1 MSKFSRS
8 AAGIWKGILDLL
20 TLILGNKLALLII
33 TVFGASA
40 IWGQEY
46 VVQMFTIIGGFF
58 ERTASSIG
66 NML

>member
-40 IWGQEY
+40 IWGQEH
-46 VVQMFTIIGGFF
+46 VVQMFAIIGGFF
-58 ERTASSIG
+58 ERAASSIG
-66 NML
+66 DML